1 MSIGI
6 DIGRYQIKI
15 VQLQKTPKGYTLQN
29 FGTEPVYDKKRD
41 YDPER
46 LDEDKIIEAA
56 ERLLDRMKINPRRA
70 KLVTTGEKYEVHH
83 GVEITDPAIIAAVTY
98 STRYIPTDNYPIKPL
113 I

>member
-70 KLVTTGEKYEVHH
+70 KLVTTGLSNQQSSQLK
-83 GVEITDPAIIAAVTY
+83 VTRHDLTSVQI
-98 STRYIPTDNYPIKPL
+98 STLFVVRRSNL
-113 I
+113 F